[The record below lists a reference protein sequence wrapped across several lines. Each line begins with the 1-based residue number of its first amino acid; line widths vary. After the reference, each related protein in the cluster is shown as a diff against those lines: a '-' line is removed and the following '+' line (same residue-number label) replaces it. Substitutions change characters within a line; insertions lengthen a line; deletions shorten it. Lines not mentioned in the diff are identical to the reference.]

1 MNWIPFVEEPMDSKW
16 VVPVMIGIAAVG
28 VGLYARYSPQYSL
41 FEDRQLL
48 TRGLDTP
55 TVWIFYDDSD
65 VNSRFWSDFGARSS
79 RVLNLPFLNL
89 CYQSI
94 MKACGKKYHVEV
106 ISGLEDAAARLG
118 GWDAMPDSLRN
129 KRLPLRSEEM
139 MYLRTAFLAK
149 YGGLWVPASTIF
161 VKELPELPKDK
172 IVFFGSD
179 PNETYAGPQGT
190 RVPNTQVIWAGQP
203 QMPELVAWSQALF
216 DRLANRNG
224 GKEVRRDQAWD
235 YIHFA
240 EGKSCVSVMPN
251 AELTRKAP
259 SGKKIVCEDILAA
272 GTEGILPFPISSETL
287 YVPIPYPEILKQH
300 SVGWFQRMSEEQIM
314 ESDLVIKYLFLW
326 GTTPSSQ

>member
-1 MNWIPFVEEPMDSKW
+1 MDLKW
-16 VVPVMIGIAAVG
+16 VVPVMIGIAAIG
-28 VGLYARYSPQYSL
+28 IGLHTRYSPQDSL
-41 FEDRQLL
+41 FEDRHIL
-48 TRGLDTP
+48 TRGLNTP

-65 VNSRFWSDFGARSS
+65 VNSRYWSDFGARSS

-94 MKACGKKYHVEV
+94 VKACGKDYHVEV

-118 GWDAMPDSLRN
+118 GLDSMPDSLRN

-161 VKELPELPKDK
+161 IKELPTLPQDK

-179 PNETYAGPQGT
+179 PNETYAGPKGT
-190 RVPNTQVIWAGQP
+190 RVPNTEVMWAGQKG
-203 QMPELVAWSQALF
+203 MPELVAWSQALF

-235 YIHFA
+235 YLAFA
-240 EGKSCVSVMPN
+240 EGKPDVIIMPN
-251 AELTRKAP
+251 AELTRKAG
-259 SGKKIVCEDILAA
+259 GKKIQCEDILSA
-272 GTEGILPFPISSETL
+272 GTEGVLPFTIPSETL
-287 YVPIPYPEILKQH
+287 YIPIPYFEIIRRH
-300 SVGWFQRMSEEQIM
+300 AFGWFQRMSESQIM
-314 ESDLVIKYLFLW
+314 ESDIAIKYLLLW
-326 GTTPSSQ
+326 ATH